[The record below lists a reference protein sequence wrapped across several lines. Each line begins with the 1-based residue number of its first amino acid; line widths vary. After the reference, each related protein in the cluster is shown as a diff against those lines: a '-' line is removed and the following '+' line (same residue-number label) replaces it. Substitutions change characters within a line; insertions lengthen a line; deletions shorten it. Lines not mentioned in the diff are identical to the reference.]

1 MKLLVLTEGGGAKGF
16 GHIARC
22 AALTEAFCV
31 LCPSSK
37 VSFMIDT
44 DDEMETFL
52 QEHSAW
58 DVKTC
63 SWRKDVAGM
72 LKVIQQSDMVIIDSY
87 LAPPKTYN
95 RISEVTGGKVIM
107 IDDYGR
113 IEYPYGIV
121 LNPAVS
127 IGDVKYPK
135 ESRVEYLYGAKYVTI
150 RKSFWQTAKRDLN
163 ENVKKIL
170 LAFGGSFYPEFL
182 KKIIDSLKN
191 KYQLEIKYILPSQ
204 RYMQD
209 VEKYKESIKILS
221 ELTQDEIQK
230 EMSEADLCISGGG
243 QTLYE
248 LARCMT
254 PTIGIS
260 FALNQRNNLNAL
272 TGFGAIDYIGQYNS
286 EDILTRLI
294 CAVDKNMCIEYR
306 KAKIEKAKAV
316 IDGNGALRV
325 AEKALNVWS
334 IREVEI
340 RDSQDIYN
348 WRNDERVRR
357 WCCRNENI
365 SINDHEKWFNA
376 KMKDSN
382 TTMFIAENLMQKKLG
397 QVRFDK
403 TENGVLI
410 STNLNPDFFGKGIG
424 SELIRIA
431 TKRYMVDSKEKRILA
446 QIKEGNTQSIKAF
459 KKAGYKFLKEE
470 ERDNLIITT
479 FVFNKG

>member
-1 MKLLVLTEGGGAKGF
+1 
-16 GHIARC
+16 
-22 AALTEAFCV
+22 
-31 LCPSSK
+31 
-37 VSFMIDT
+37 
-44 DDEMETFL
+44 
-52 QEHSAW
+52 
-58 DVKTC
+58 
-63 SWRKDVAGM
+63 
-72 LKVIQQSDMVIIDSY
+72 
-87 LAPPKTYN
+87 
-95 RISEVTGGKVIM
+95 
-107 IDDYGR
+107 
-113 IEYPYGIV
+113 
-121 LNPAVS
+121 
-127 IGDVKYPK
+127 
-135 ESRVEYLYGAKYVTI
+135 
-150 RKSFWQTAKRDLN
+150 
-163 ENVKKIL
+163 
-170 LAFGGSFYPEFL
+170 
-182 KKIIDSLKN
+182 
-191 KYQLEIKYILPSQ
+191 
-204 RYMQD
+204 
-209 VEKYKESIKILS
+209 
-221 ELTQDEIQK
+221 
-230 EMSEADLCISGGG
+230 MSEADLCISGGG